1 MEENNDDNLTEE
13 IIKELFID
21 IDASKKFTFDFKSS
35 FLNNNFNNT
44 IGVIAIKRYILLKFL
59 DSFEQTIKNIEQ
71 KLILLQKNIHDKK
84 KSVSTRLNNKTKSED
99 NTSCENKSDEPINEM
114 HIQNDLSLNDLI
126 QNKHL
131 INRIKK
137 RNKLNHVNYND
148 YFKKKL

>member
-1 MEENNDDNLTEE
+1 MEEKNNDNITEE

-59 DSFEQTIKNIEQ
+59 DSFEQTFKNIER
-71 KLILLQKNIHDKK
+71 KLLLLQKNIHDKK
-84 KSVSTRLNNKTKSED
+84 KSVNTHLNNKTKSED
-99 NTSCENKSDEPINEM
+99 NMSCENNEM
-114 HIQNDLSLNDLI
+114 HIQNDLSLKDLNK
-126 QNKHL
+126 NKHL